1 MNTGVNSPSG
11 ITIKSP
17 RELDLMREAGRVVAS
32 AKQAVKDAIRPGVTS
47 KEMDAVAEEV
57 IRKHGATPSFKGYK
71 PTPSKPCP
79 ATICFSF
86 NEEIVH
92 GIPGN
97 RKIKSGDIVSVDFG
111 AIVEGFHGDS
121 AFTVAVGDVSEE
133 TERLISATK
142 IALDKGIS
150 EAKEGARLTDI
161 SHAVQSYAESEGF
174 SVVKEYVGHGIGR
187 SLHEEPQVPNYGKP
201 GRGPKLKVGMTLA
214 IEPMLNVGTWQTKA
228 LDDGWTVVTADGEL
242 SAHYEHTIAVTENGP
257 EILTPGP
264 F

>member
-17 RELDLMREAGRVVAS
+17 RELDLMREAGKVVAS

-47 KEMDAVAEEV
+47 MEMDAVAEEV
-57 IRKHGATPSFKGYK
+57 IRKHGAIPSFKGYK
-71 PTPSKPCP
+71 PTPSKPFP

-97 RKIKSGDIVSVDFG
+97 RKIKTGDIVSVDFG

-121 AFTVAVGDVSEE
+121 AFTIAVGEVSEE

-142 IALDKGIS
+142 IALEKGIS

-174 SVVKEYVGHGIGR
+174 SVVREYVGHGIGR

>member
-17 RELDLMREAGRVVAS
+17 RELDLMREAGKVVAS
-32 AKQAVKDAIRPGVTS
+32 AKQAVKDSIRPGVTS
-47 KEMDAVAEEV
+47 MEMDAVAEEV
-57 IRKHGATPSFKGYK
+57 IRKHGAIPSFKGYK
-71 PTPSKPCP
+71 PTPSKPFP

-121 AFTVAVGDVSEE
+121 AFTIAVGEVSEE

-142 IALDKGIS
+142 IALEKGIS

-174 SVVKEYVGHGIGR
+174 SVVREYVGHGIGR

>member
-1 MNTGVNSPSG
+1 MNMGVNSPSG

-17 RELDLMREAGRVVAS
+17 RELDLMREAGKVVAS

-47 KEMDAVAEEV
+47 MEMDAVAEEV
-57 IRKHGATPSFKGYK
+57 IRKHGAIPSFKGYK
-71 PTPSKPCP
+71 PTPSKPFP

-121 AFTVAVGDVSEE
+121 AFTIAVGEVSEE

-142 IALDKGIS
+142 IALEKGIS

-174 SVVKEYVGHGIGR
+174 SVVREYVGHGIGR

>member
-17 RELDLMREAGRVVAS
+17 RELDLMREAGRVVAF

-47 KEMDAVAEEV
+47 KEMDSVAEEV
-57 IRKHGATPSFKGYK
+57 IIKHGAIPSFKGYK
-71 PTPSKPCP
+71 PTPSKPFP

-121 AFTVAVGDVSEE
+121 AFTVAVGEVSEE
-133 TERLISATK
+133 TERLISVTR
-142 IALDKGIS
+142 IALDKGIA

-174 SVVKEYVGHGIGR
+174 SVVREYVGHGIGR

-257 EILTPGP
+257 EVLTPGP